1 MLAEGWHSILGTPRQ
16 GISRSKVPNILTLT
30 STYLSELS
38 YKQTHDVYKSHKAGI
53 CSELVAI
60 YHLLWQ
66 QQITIINSSLR
77 TILLNI
83 INININMAQFNFF
96 FFLSSKEFVNAIVV
110 GPIISFWYLNCTVL
124 DHYQSTGDCK
134 RKLPKGKH
142 SVMLSAVSQS
152 KLRVLLHV
160 SKEAFSCCPI
170 QASKG

>member
-1 MLAEGWHSILGTPRQ
+1 MLEEGWHSILGTPRQ

-38 YKQTHDVYKSHKAGI
+38 YKQTHDMYKSHKAGI

-83 INININMAQFNFF
+83 NINMAPFNFF
-96 FFLSSKEFVNAIVV
+96 FVFKFQGICQCHSGWPNYILLLSQLYSPRPLSKYWRLQEKT
-110 GPIISFWYLNCTVL
+110 S
-124 DHYQSTGDCK
+124 Q
-134 RKLPKGKH
+134 RKTFCDAFCSEPKQAASLATCLQG
-142 SVMLSAVSQS
+142 SIFMLSHSGQ
-152 KLRVLLHV
+152 
-160 SKEAFSCCPI
+160 
-170 QASKG
+170 